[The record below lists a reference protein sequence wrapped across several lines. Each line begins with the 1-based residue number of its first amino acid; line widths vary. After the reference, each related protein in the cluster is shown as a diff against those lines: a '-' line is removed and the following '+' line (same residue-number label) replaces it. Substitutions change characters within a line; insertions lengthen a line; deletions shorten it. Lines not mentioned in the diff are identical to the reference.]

1 MKFITGLLLYCL
13 FILLITSC
21 ASSEKARQQ
30 LVYFKNIKDS
40 SFAVAQAYDPVLQK
54 GDILGLTVSGS
65 ILKKEA
71 SEAILQSIN
80 RVKSSSGT
88 ENVSADGYLID
99 ADGNITIPFLGN
111 IRAEGLTKKEL
122 AAIIKEK
129 LTKEIVDP
137 IVEIKQLNFKITILG
152 EVGKPGTVRVNN
164 DKITILEAIGE
175 AGDLKVTGK
184 RENILII
191 RDNNGEK
198 QIGRINLN
206 DGNIFSS
213 PYYFLKQNDVVYVE
227 LNGQTLPEANLR
239 VLQYIQ
245 LGLAVVTSISLLIN
259 IFK

>member
-1 MKFITGLLLYCL
+1 MKFTTGLLLYCL
-13 FILLITSC
+13 FILFITSC